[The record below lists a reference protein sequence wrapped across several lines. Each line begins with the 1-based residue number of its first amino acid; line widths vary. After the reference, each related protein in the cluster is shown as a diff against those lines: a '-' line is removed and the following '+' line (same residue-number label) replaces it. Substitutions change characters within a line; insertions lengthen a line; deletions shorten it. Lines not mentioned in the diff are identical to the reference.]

1 MLFKKHFDDGT
12 LVSFSL
18 VSHKKHSIA
27 LQSLYLDSADYKKKK
42 VAETLLMHNTPAH
55 TPKAQVGQ
63 PFGNS
68 ISQDSNSVN
77 KKFSDR
83 DPDAS
88 YTNRSLLLNALKTT
102 AQNPR
107 ERALLGHTNKMNIS

>member
-1 MLFKKHFDDGT
+1 MLYEKSIGEKAFYVVQAVPDTKAKTLYIVTAFIGKKGY
-12 LVSFSL
+12 
-18 VSHKKHSIA
+18 KKEGSQLINA
-27 LQSLYLDSADYKKKK
+27 KSPDVTAKTGSADS
-42 VAETLLMHNTPAH
+42 
-55 TPKAQVGQ
+55 
-63 PFGNS
+63 S
-68 ISQDSNSVN
+68 IEIIPQNSNSVN

-102 AQNPR
+102 AKNPR